1 MSSRAERPRQRLT
14 RSTAALPPPAP
25 IFRSPRRRRGY
36 CGPRRP
42 QTDLQELSRR
52 RRARRRRA
60 DGGAGEFFTL
70 LRPSGCGK
78 TTLLRTIAGFNRQDS
93 GEILF
98 DGTRIDTMPAH
109 LRNIG
114 MVYQDY
120 AIFPHKSVADNVAF
134 GLAMRHVPRAEID
147 SRVARA
153 LDVVQLGGLAT
164 RMPHELSG
172 GQQQRVALAR
182 AMVINPQ
189 ILLMDEPLSNLDAK
203 LRIELRDDIRD
214 LQRSLGITTIY
225 VTHDQEEALVIS
237 DRICIMQGGRVH
249 QVAAP
254 LEVYSRPATL
264 FVASFVGSMNVF
276 ERLPVGPGGEVTIG
290 AATRTLP
297 ALTGRAGITLAMRP
311 EDVILAGGEEDAGDA
326 IPLDGAVDKVT
337 YAGREAFY
345 RLTCVDGP
353 ADSRARFSAR
363 SGPARRRRRAARH
376 GAARS
381 RGCTRSIPPTAA
393 ASKCRADDARSCASI
408 SGRWSWSWRSPCS
421 ACCWS
426 GRCRRSSP
434 RASST
439 TRRASPRSAIT
450 RGSSVSRTSR
460 RRSATASSSGVGG
473 MLGAMLL
480 GVPLAALTARYVIV
494 GRDFLAT
501 LAVLALVSPPFI
513 GAYAWIMM
521 LGRNGF
527 VRLAL
532 EEIGIECRR
541 STGISAS
548 FSSSASSSTR
558 SCSCSRRAACARSIR
573 RSRRRRKGSAPVP
586 GGGSSA

>member
-1 MSSRAERPRQRLT
+1 VARV
-14 RSTAALPPPAP
+14 
-25 IFRSPRRRRGY
+25 
-36 CGPRRP
+36 
-42 QTDLQELSRR
+42 DLQRICKRYPGVTALDDVELTV
-52 RRARRRRA
+52 AP
-60 DGGAGEFFTL
+60 GEFFTL
-70 LRPSGCGK
+70 LGPSGCGK

-134 GLAMRHVPRAEID
+134 GLAMRHTARSEID
-147 SRVARA
+147 ARVARA
-153 LDVVQLGGLAT
+153 LDVVQLGGLAA

-203 LRIELRDDIRD
+203 LRVELRDDIRD

-290 AATRTLP
+290 GATRMLP
-297 ALTGRAGITLAMRP
+297 ALTGRAQVTLAMRP
-311 EDVILAGGEEDAGDA
+311 EDVILSSTGDDAGEA

-345 RLTCVDGP
+345 RLTCAEGLRILAHVSRPDQGRLAAVGERLAMALPLARLHAFDP
-353 ADSRARFSAR
+353 AD
-363 SGPARRRRRAARH
+363 GRRVEVHR
-376 GAARS
+376 
-381 RGCTRSIPPTAA
+381 
-393 ASKCRADDARSCASI
+393 
-408 SGRWSWSWRSPCS
+408 
-421 ACCWS
+421 
-426 GRCRRSSP
+426 
-434 RASST
+434 
-439 TRRASPRSAIT
+439 
-450 RGSSVSRTSR
+450 
-460 RRSATASSSGVGG
+460 
-473 MLGAMLL
+473 
-480 GVPLAALTARYVIV
+480 
-494 GRDFLAT
+494 
-501 LAVLALVSPPFI
+501 
-513 GAYAWIMM
+513 
-521 LGRNGF
+521 
-527 VRLAL
+527 
-532 EEIGIECRR
+532 
-541 STGISAS
+541 
-548 FSSSASSSTR
+548 
-558 SCSCSRRAACARSIR
+558 
-573 RSRRRRKGSAPVP
+573 
-586 GGGSSA
+586 